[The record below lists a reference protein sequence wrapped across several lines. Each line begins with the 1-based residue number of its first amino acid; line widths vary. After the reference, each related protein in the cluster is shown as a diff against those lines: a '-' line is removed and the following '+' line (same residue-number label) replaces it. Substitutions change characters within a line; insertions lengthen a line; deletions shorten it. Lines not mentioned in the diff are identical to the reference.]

1 MNFNELIRH
10 RHSIRSYDGR
20 PVPRDLIDQCLDAA
34 RLAPSAC
41 NSQPWTFI
49 VVDDAATIERIV
61 ESACSGIYR
70 LNRFI
75 RTAPVLIVIITENS
89 KYIARLGGKIRDVRY
104 NLIDIGIAGDHLT
117 LQAEELGLGTCW
129 LGWFQEEGV
138 RAVLELPDT
147 AQVDILISLGYP
159 DDAPLPR
166 KKRKTLDKIRRYF
179 VP

>member
-1 MNFNELIRH
+1 MEFSELIQN

-20 PVPRDLIDQCLDAA
+20 PVPRELIDRCLEAA

-49 VVDDAATIERIV
+49 VVDDRDTIDRIA
-61 ESACSGIYR
+61 EEACSGVYR

-75 RTAPVLIVIITENS
+75 RSAPVLIVVITENS

-117 LQAEELGLGTCW
+117 LQAQELGLDTCW
-129 LGWFQEEGV
+129 LGWFREQGV
-138 RAVLELPDT
+138 RAVLGLSKEIQID
-147 AQVDILISLGYP
+147 VMFSMGYR
-159 DDAPLPR
+159 DHAPLPE
-166 KKRKTLDKIRRYF
+166 KKRRSLDDIRRYYSD
-179 VP
+179 